1 MEWSVGGQAVS
12 VSSPID
18 LHSVLTRDE
27 QREMLR
33 DTIVHFLSIDPHHPY
48 AQLFGQAL
56 ADLD

>member
-1 MEWSVGGQAVS
+1 M
-12 VSSPID
+12 SSSIE
-18 LHSVLTRDE
+18 LHSVLTDDE

-33 DTIVHFLSIDPHHPY
+33 ETIVHFLGIDPHHPY

>member
-1 MEWSVGGQAVS
+1 MNPPFE
-12 VSSPID
+12 
-18 LHSVLTRDE
+18 LHSVLTEDE

-33 DTIVHFLSIDPHHPY
+33 ESIVHFLSIDPHHPY